1 MSSLIF
7 VDEKQ
12 LFFLYITTGKQKMR
26 KLKRPFFKTQKSKTK
41 QSKIY
46 VKHVQQTKET
56 DKIVF
61 LGDKTEKRKFN
72 RCLQRFK
79 KCWRKVIDGE
89 HEETTQE
96 QEKFLKMK

>member
-1 MSSLIF
+1 MSSQIF

-12 LFFLYITTGKQKMR
+12 LFFRYITTGKQKMR
-26 KLKRPFFKTQKSKTK
+26 KLERPFCKTQKSKTK

-61 LGDKTEKRKFN
+61 LGDKTEKESLTDVYKDSKN
-72 RCLQRFK
+72 C
-79 KCWRKVIDGE
+79 
-89 HEETTQE
+89 EERS
-96 QEKFLKMK
+96 